1 MCCNNLHFDEEE
13 FALQTAIGFA
23 ILSYNQP
30 DQLLRLTQRLTAMYD
45 APIVCHHNFDQC
57 ALSFHN
63 FPAQVSVCRPHIVT
77 KWGDVSCIHAALR
90 ALRQLYERSD
100 PEWFVLLSGSD
111 YPVAPAERVLH
122 ELRTGSFDAYIEH
135 ARLEAASKEA
145 WVRNA
150 YDRYVSFRFRI
161 GRHRKFAIRSSWL
174 SRHRTPFHDGFSCF
188 AGDHWITGNRS
199 VARILLNE
207 VPPGLLSH
215 LSGCYIPEECFY
227 QTVLCNRPELR
238 LSNDSK
244 RYRDWST
251 KDCHPKT
258 LGLEDIPAI
267 QQSGAYFARKFDLN
281 LHPETFD
288 AFDRITSA

>member
-1 MCCNNLHFDEEE
+1 MLTTATYPFDSES
-13 FALQTAIGFA
+13 AVTGNSRSAVRGF
-23 ILSYNQP
+23 P
-30 DQLLRLTQRLTAMYD
+30 DI
-45 APIVCHHNFDQC
+45 AP
-57 ALSFHN
+57 
-63 FPAQVSVCRPHIVT
+63 
-77 KWGDVSCIHAALR
+77 
-90 ALRQLYERSD
+90 
-100 PEWFVLLSGSD
+100 
-111 YPVAPAERVLH
+111 
-122 ELRTGSFDAYIEH
+122 
-135 ARLEAASKEA
+135 
-145 WVRNA
+145 
-150 YDRYVSFRFRI
+150 
-161 GRHRKFAIRSSWL
+161 
-174 SRHRTPFHDGFSCF
+174 PFHDGFTCF
-188 AGDHWITGNRS
+188 AGDHWITGNRR

-267 QQSGAYFARKFDLN
+267 QQSGAYFARKFDLD

-288 AFDRITSA
+288 VFDRITSA